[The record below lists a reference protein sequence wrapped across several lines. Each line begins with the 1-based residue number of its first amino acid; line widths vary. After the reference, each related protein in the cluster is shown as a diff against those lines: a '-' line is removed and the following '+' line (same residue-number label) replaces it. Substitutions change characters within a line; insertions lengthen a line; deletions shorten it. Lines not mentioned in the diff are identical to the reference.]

1 MAHKELLARA
11 STTIRAPRDKVW
23 KALTDPS
30 LIKQYMFGTTV
41 TSEWQTGSPI
51 SWKGEWQGKRYE
63 DKGTI
68 LHMVAGEM
76 LQYTHFSPL
85 SGQPDIPEN
94 YYTVTVRLAG
104 NKEETEV
111 SLTQDGSKTEQERTH
126 SEENWNKMLT
136 GLKQLL
142 EKAAGM
148 D

>member
-1 MAHKELLARA
+1 
-11 STTIRAPRDKVW
+11 
-23 KALTDPS
+23 
-30 LIKQYMFGTTV
+30 
-41 TSEWQTGSPI
+41 
-51 SWKGEWQGKRYE
+51 
-63 DKGTI
+63 
-68 LHMVAGEM
+68 MVAGEM

-94 YYTVTVRLAG
+94 YHTVTVRLAG

>member
-11 STTIRAPRDKVW
+11 STTIRASRDKVW

-41 TSEWQTGSPI
+41 MSEWQTGSPI

-94 YYTVTVRLAG
+94 YHTVTVRLAG

-111 SLTQDGSKTEQERTH
+111 SLTQVGSKTEQERKH